1 MPRYYFDTQ
10 NGEQH
15 FHDDEGSELPDVQAA
30 RDEAIAVLPE
40 IAGGEL
46 PDGDRRE
53 MVLTVRNEAGQV
65 FFKTTL
71 LLTTEWIGID
81 GVARLTH

>member
-1 MPRYYFDTQ
+1 MPRYYFDTHF
-10 NGEQH
+10 GEQH

-40 IAGGEL
+40 IAWGEL

-53 MVLTVRNEAGQV
+53 MTLMVRNEAGQV

-71 LLTTEWIGID
+71 LLTAEWIGTD
-81 GVARLTH
+81 GAARLTR